1 MRTRGS
7 LRRLHCSD
15 VRLIGTEKASWP
27 RASAG
32 SVRQCNS
39 SASYVLLT
47 HSVCSKRCQGK
58 NFTFKCHRV
67 EKTGQ
72 VSAVQWH
79 SSIPIP
85 ALTSSN
91 GSRQRRSTRS
101 TRCTST
107 LSMAR
112 SRLSGEA
119 PPGACACVR
128 CAMCGWFGCSS
139 DGGCNF
145 WDKDSKQRLKQFVV
159 RDHSSAMH
167 CGTFARAH
175 AHRTGSAVPAHARR
189 ARQRRALSKPRN
201 IRLDSLRWGLQP
213 WPSRRWFRAF
223 VCSVACMGMLGLH
236 AAQQL
241 RERGLPRFAGVPPG
255 DPRRR
260 VQRVGRDIRIRG
272 ALRSAPLLCAK

>member
-1 MRTRGS
+1 
-7 LRRLHCSD
+7 
-15 VRLIGTEKASWP
+15 V
-27 RASAG
+27 
-32 SVRQCNS
+32 SV
-39 SASYVLLT
+39 
-47 HSVCSKRCQGK
+47 
-58 NFTFKCHRV
+58 
-67 EKTGQ
+67 
-72 VSAVQWH
+72 VQWH

-112 SRLSGEA
+112 SRLSGAA

-167 CGTFARAH
+167 CGTLARAH

-189 ARQRRALSKPRN
+189 ARQRRA
-201 IRLDSLRWGLQP
+201 
-213 WPSRRWFRAF
+213 
-223 VCSVACMGMLGLH
+223 
-236 AAQQL
+236 
-241 RERGLPRFAGVPPG
+241 
-255 DPRRR
+255 
-260 VQRVGRDIRIRG
+260 
-272 ALRSAPLLCAK
+272 